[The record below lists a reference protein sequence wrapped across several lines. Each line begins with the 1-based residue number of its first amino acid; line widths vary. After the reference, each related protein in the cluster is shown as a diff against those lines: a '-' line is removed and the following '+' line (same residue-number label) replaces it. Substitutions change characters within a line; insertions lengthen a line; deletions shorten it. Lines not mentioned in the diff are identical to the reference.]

1 MSKSVLNYLRNGQF
15 YEANA
20 SSTHFAGQS
29 AKKEID
35 KSQTIING
43 IFKNNDNFNLFFHSG
58 SSEGISTFFNL
69 SENDV
74 MVYFESD
81 HPAVHAVARLNEQKG
96 VIVFKMPINSNGL
109 FDLELFI
116 ERLKQHEDKDIY
128 INFTYVHNETG
139 VIWPL
144 SIAQKIKE
152 NLRCFIHVDAA
163 QVVGKILNWQ
173 NLSPQVDMYTFS
185 AHKFGG
191 LNGFGFSYQ
200 KKDFDLMTLIP
211 GGGQQG
217 GARGGTLNLLG
228 IVTTQLALQDVLENF
243 NYELANTFRSK
254 IENIFE
260 KTLGEDGFIVLKNED
275 RAVNTSLLCFKKHK
289 GDFLQINFDMAQIDV
304 SYGSA
309 CSAGSLKGSDTMRA
323 LGYDEYDKNIIRI
336 SFCPYSLVEIDKI
349 LPRIEQVFLALK

>member
-1 MSKSVLNYLRNGQF
+1 MSMSVLNYLKNGQF

-20 SSTHFAGQS
+20 SSTHFSGQS

-69 SENDV
+69 NKKDV

-96 VIVFKMPINSNGL
+96 VIVLKMPINSSGL

-116 ERLKQHEDKDIY
+116 ETLKQHEDKDIY

-173 NLSPQVDMYTFS
+173 NLNPLIDMYTFS

-191 LNGFGFSYQ
+191 LNGFGFSYR
-200 KKDFDLMTLIP
+200 KKDFDLLPLIP

-228 IVTTQLALQDVLENF
+228 IITTQLALQDVLDNS
-243 NYELANTFRSK
+243 NYELSNTFRSK
-254 IENIFE
+254 IENRFE
-260 KTLGEDGFIVLKNED
+260 KIIGEDGFVVLKNED

-304 SYGSA
+304 SFGSA
-309 CSAGSLKGSDTMRA
+309 CSAGSLKGSGTMRA
-323 LGYDEYDKNIIRI
+323 LGFEDYDKNIIRI
-336 SFCPYSLVEIDKI
+336 SFSPYGIEDIEKI
-349 LPRIEQVFLALK
+349 LSRIEHVFLTLK